1 MSSPSCSSACLFADS
16 QPTAVCKEWS
26 LTDKLWVAPGF
37 DFWQVIRDKTD
48 DRQQSKII
56 SEQNVPEWSDYF
68 AKWILTSE
76 EVEEGRESLRLINI
90 ISLLARERKWW
101 RTDIPLR
108 NPAAPR
114 AQTVTQ
120 RYRTDYFPSKLTKQE
135 KATVGLFFFVIHGE
149 KKQNKRLATAD
160 VKIISPLRSVS
171 CPLAEPWHR
180 KQDGGFVCWINQI
193 FSEGQDA
200 VHGALERLLVHHQ
213 ILHPQLACK
222 VNTQV
227 GLALFPASVTLQCQ
241 HSGLYMRGLS
251 DRQRLRG

>member
-16 QPTAVCKEWS
+16 QPMAVCKEWS

-101 RTDIPLR
+101 RTDIPLT

-149 KKQNKRLATAD
+149 KKTKQTSCDCRCKNHLT
-160 VKIISPLRSVS
+160 SPLGFMSSGRTLTSQTGRRFCLLNQPDFLGGSGRSARS
-171 CPLAEPWHR
+171 TWEA
-180 KQDGGFVCWINQI
+180 F
-193 FSEGQDA
+193 
-200 VHGALERLLVHHQ
+200 GA
-213 ILHPQLACK
+213 PPDSAPS
-222 VNTQV
+222 V
-227 GLALFPASVTLQCQ
+227 GL
-241 HSGLYMRGLS
+241 
-251 DRQRLRG
+251 

>member
-1 MSSPSCSSACLFADS
+1 MFIYRFAAHS
-16 QPTAVCKEWS
+16 VRSEVLQTNFEWRCVLIS
-26 LTDKLWVAPGF
+26 DIA
-37 DFWQVIRDKTD
+37 DETD

-76 EVEEGRESLRLINI
+76 EVEEGRESLHLINI
-90 ISLLARERKWW
+90 ISLLAHERKWW
-101 RTDIPLR
+101 RTDTPLR
-108 NPAAPR
+108 NPAAHR
-114 AQTVTQ
+114 AQTVTHW
-120 RYRTDYFPSKLTKQE
+120 YRTDCFPSKLTKQE
-135 KATVGLFFFVIHGE
+135 KATVGLFFRNSRR
-149 KKQNKRLATAD
+149 KKTTFLRLQMSH

-193 FSEGQDA
+193 LLEGQDE

-213 ILHPQLACK
+213 ILHPQSACK

-241 HSGLYMRGLS
+241 HSGLYMRWVS